1 MELKFETEQV
11 QVEHARWGCAVVA
24 EVKEADILEQFTAA
38 EIAEHFDHAE
48 LLDAIGEGNA
58 REHFDIGD
66 EQP

>member
-24 EVKEADILEQFTAA
+24 EVKEAEILEQFTASD
-38 EIAEHFDHAE
+38 IAAHFDHAE

-58 REHFDIGD
+58 REHFDIG
-66 EQP
+66 EAE